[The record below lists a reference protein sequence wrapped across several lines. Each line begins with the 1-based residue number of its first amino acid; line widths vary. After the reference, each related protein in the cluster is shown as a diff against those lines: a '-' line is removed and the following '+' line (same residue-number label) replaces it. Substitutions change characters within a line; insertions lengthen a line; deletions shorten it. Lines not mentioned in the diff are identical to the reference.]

1 MWYVELQVSLVG
13 FTYDAMPKFLSRK
26 ILVLK
31 NLLELHMKMELFT
44 LLEKFIF
51 SFHLAESLPYKWM
64 RAVL

>member
-1 MWYVELQVSLVG
+1 MFEVQVSLVG
-13 FTYDAMPKFLSRK
+13 FTYNAMPKFLSRK

-31 NLLELHMKMELFT
+31 NLLELQMKMELFT
-44 LLEKFIF
+44 VLKKFVF

>member
-1 MWYVELQVSLVG
+1 MFEVQVSLVG
-13 FTYDAMPKFLSRK
+13 FTYNAMPKFLSRK

-44 LLEKFIF
+44 VLKKFVF
-51 SFHLAESLPYKWM
+51 SSHLAESLPYKWM